1 MVSNLKLDVLEYW
14 RDNANRFKELSRMAS
29 DVLSIPIT
37 TVSSESSFSAGSKVL
52 SKYRNRLLP
61 SNVQAL
67 ICTRN
72 WLRGFEVIAG
82 CDLDEEGKED
92 KQDTNVEAEGSGRKK
107 RTRLN

>member
-1 MVSNLKLDVLEYW
+1 MDLYLSEPVLDMVSNLKLDVLEYW

-72 WLRGFEVIAG
+72 WLRGFELIGESVAFII
-82 CDLDEEGKED
+82 
-92 KQDTNVEAEGSGRKK
+92 
-107 RTRLN
+107 